1 MEELNAKEFLLQ
13 IRKYDNLIQNK
24 LEEIYML
31 KEKAKMPGGS
41 LSSNEKV
48 KATKQIDVMQCAIV
62 DYVQKEE
69 ELQAEISR
77 YWEKRAEVIQCIEK
91 MKNVEYDLLH
101 KVYVQGKTLDEVA
114 YMNDKSYSWATT
126 VHGRAIKN
134 LQAILDAA

>member
-1 MEELNAKEFLLQ
+1 
-13 IRKYDNLIQNK
+13 
-24 LEEIYML
+24 
-31 KEKAKMPGGS
+31 MPGGS

-114 YMNDKSYSWATT
+114 YINDKSYSWATT

>member
-1 MEELNAKEFLLQ
+1 
-13 IRKYDNLIQNK
+13 
-24 LEEIYML
+24 
-31 KEKAKMPGGS
+31 MPGGS

-126 VHGRAIKN
+126 VHGRA
-134 LQAILDAA
+134 LQHVQEILDRRAGQNMDKWQALGVAIIFLASMVAMAFEKQE